1 MRIVKTAD
9 RVEYARMGIPQQLTA
24 ISSMAPRRVLAE
36 FVALW
41 QARCGVPV
49 LIESVGGVEAT
60 RRVEAGG
67 ERFDLVFLASDV
79 IKQLLACG
87 RVLAGSRVDLMRSPT
102 AVAVAAGTPKPEI
115 GSEDALRA
123 AVAVASGVGVSTGP
137 SGRALRALFARW
149 GIAPRIVEAPPGV
162 PVGRLLAEGEA
173 ALGFQQLSELIHEP
187 GIEIV
192 GELPAPIAI
201 DTVFSAGVVSGSPHV
216 DAARGLLELMASP
229 EAEAAKR
236 RQGMQP
242 ITGNLP

>member
-9 RVEYARMGIPQQLTA
+9 RVKYALMGIPPQLSA
-24 ISSMAPRRVLAE
+24 ISSMATRRVLAE
-36 FVALW
+36 LGALW
-41 QARCGVPV
+41 QARGGVPV
-49 LIESVGGVEAT
+49 LIESVGGVEAA

-67 ERFDLVFLASDV
+67 ERFDLVFLAPDA
-79 IKQLLACG
+79 IDHLLACG

-102 AVAVAAGTPKPEI
+102 VVAVAAGAPKPDI

-123 AVAVASGVGVSTGP
+123 AVSAASGVGVSTGP

-149 GIAPRIVEAPPGV
+149 SIAPRIVEAPPGV
-162 PVGRLLAEGEA
+162 PVGKLLAEGKV

-192 GELPAPIAI
+192 GELPASIAI
-201 DTVFSAGVVSGSPHV
+201 DTIFSAGMVSGSPHV

-242 ITGNLP
+242 ITGNEP